1 MERWLN
7 RNSSS
12 LLLPVRPTQKV
23 ISSFSDCVLGCAEVF
38 KLSMH
43 HLSSSCLHHKKK
55 RGVDRRYHSPFSW
68 GDTLNRN
75 GEVIFLWS
83 QFMLQPE
90 VQLLKNILGNDNN

>member
-55 RGVDRRYHSPFSW
+55 MPHRLDYCAFRIHLEF
-68 GDTLNRN
+68 
-75 GEVIFLWS
+75 
-83 QFMLQPE
+83 QQC
-90 VQLLKNILGNDNN
+90 QLLSLESRVLQLCTSPSILS